1 MDAAIPKIV
10 VVIPAA
16 LKAVKAVRDL
26 TKDFL
31 MLNGVIDVDVLYDL
45 ELVVAEALINIIK
58 HTYKFDISQLISYT
72 IEVKN
77 NSVEIKIQ
85 DFGPKVDQ
93 KNLKPR
99 ELTKPR
105 EGGLGLHLIRTLVD
119 NWEYRDVCKGNLLLM
134 RRKVL

>member
-16 LKAVKAVRDL
+16 LKAVKAIRNL

>member
-16 LKAVKAVRDL
+16 LKAVKAIRNL

-72 IEVKN
+72 IEMKN

-85 DFGPKVDQ
+85 DFGPKIDQ
-93 KNLKPR
+93 KKLKPR
-99 ELTKPR
+99 ELTEPR

>member
-31 MLNGVIDVDVLYDL
+31 MLNGVIDVDTLYDL

-72 IEVKN
+72 IEMKN

-99 ELTKPR
+99 ELTEPR
-105 EGGLGLHLIRTLVD
+105 EGGLGLHLIRSLVD